1 LIQVIGVGA
10 GVGESTHIRAPGID
24 QNENV
29 QKVFTWKLL
38 LRKNASFVTSYR
50 AYALH
55 VEGIIGPIAGPST
68 LEHVKCRETVHAM
81 ALTAYL
87 C

>member
-1 LIQVIGVGA
+1 METFITEKCVLCYIL
-10 GVGESTHIRAPGID
+10 H
-24 QNENV
+24 
-29 QKVFTWKLL
+29 
-38 LRKNASFVTSYR
+38 R